1 LDEAMSE
8 PFRLSKIGV
17 VMLGVSEIAASKAF
31 YCDTLG
37 LELNGEQGGFCFLQ
51 AGGVTLALSQELG
64 PPPDERSGVEVVFSV
79 DHVREAYEGL
89 KAKGVKFRIEPRAI
103 SGPMWATDFRDPDG
117 HSLSIFG
124 PE

>member
-1 LDEAMSE
+1 MSE

-17 VMLGVSEIAASKAF
+17 VMLGVSDMEASKAF

-37 LELNGEQGGFCFLQ
+37 LTLSGEHGGFCFLQ
-51 AGGVTLALSQELG
+51 AGGVTLALNKELG
-64 PPPDERSGVEVVFSV
+64 PPSPGRSGVEVVFSV
-79 DHVREAYEGL
+79 DHVREAYEAL
-89 KAKGVKFRIEPRAI
+89 TAKGVEFRIAPRAV

-117 HSLSIFG
+117 HILSIFG